1 MDSKKSRP
9 NRERGALEPQR
20 RRGELRVASL
30 MEAAAAVIAERGY
43 EAATMAEIAA
53 RAGAQIGS
61 LYRFFPNKEVLA
73 DALIQRYGELL
84 GEAFGKIEV
93 QVTVLS
99 VNDLADALVDFL
111 AEFQSETGAIIALL
125 DARSEWSAKRAEFRQ
140 AALRR
145 IANILMLRSP
155 RLHPKAA
162 DDIAVVL
169 LHNMKLMNA
178 FTLKQGIATSPGA
191 AAELREMNSLYLAHK
206 LSEKQP

>member
-1 MDSKKSRP
+1 MDSTKSRP
-9 NRERGALEPQR
+9 NRERGALEPRR

-30 MEAAAAVIAERGY
+30 MAAAAEVIAERGY
-43 EAATMAEIAA
+43 EGATMAEIAA

-73 DALIQRYGELL
+73 DALIQRHGELL

-155 RLHPKAA
+155 RLHPTAA
-162 DDIAVVL
+162 EDIAVVL

>member
-1 MDSKKSRP
+1 MDSTKSRP
-9 NRERGALEPQR
+9 NRERGALEPRR

-30 MEAAAAVIAERGY
+30 MAAAAEVIAERGY
-43 EAATMAEIAA
+43 EGATMAEIAA

-73 DALIQRYGELL
+73 DALIQRHGELL

-155 RLHPKAA
+155 RLHPTAA
-162 DDIAVVL
+162 EDIAVVL

-191 AAELREMNSLYLAHK
+191 AAELREMNTLYLAHK

>member
-1 MDSKKSRP
+1 MDSTKSRP
-9 NRERGALEPQR
+9 NRERGALEPRR

-30 MEAAAAVIAERGY
+30 MAAAAEVIAERGY
-43 EAATMAEIAA
+43 EGATMAEIAA

-73 DALIQRYGELL
+73 DALIQRHGELL

-145 IANILMLRSP
+145 IADILMLRSP
-155 RLHPKAA
+155 RLHSTEAE
-162 DDIAVVL
+162 DIAVVL